1 MQDEKAYF
9 EQMDETLDEVA
20 ELNPF
25 PSKFMELDVLRRMR
39 TPIDDSD
46 IHRTI
51 SK

>member
-1 MQDEKAYF
+1 MQDEKNYF

-20 ELNPF
+20 ELNPY